1 MSEVALQ
8 LPLSTAVMP
17 ADVFLRLESAGNYT
31 GERFRAQRPED
42 YERVLVML
50 QERIDIRTICAAVRI
65 SHHTVKAIRD
75 ANPETIATGKE
86 RVGSGFRHAA
96 ELLTEL
102 ASNAAADGDART
114 ARDAMVG
121 AGIAAEKWMLLV
133 GEATQR
139 IEHREENEPDLD
151 SYNVWIHSAAANPG
165 ASAPGLA
172 ASGLAELPAGAQV
185 IDIQTRASDCASG
198 GDACAAVACASGEG
212 ACIPG
217 SAAAETSSAGAAA
230 SGSRLAGDA
239 DADPGGGA
247 SGPFPAGT
255 PSIND
260 STHGN
265 FQCNAKPDSGGDL

>member
-1 MSEVALQ
+1 MSEALQ
-8 LPLSTAVMP
+8 LPLMSSAGMP
-17 ADVFLRLESAGNYT
+17 AACFSDLEQDGCYT

-42 YERVLVML
+42 YARVVALL
-50 QERIDIRTICAAVRI
+50 QEKVGIRTICAAIGI
-65 SHHTVKAIRD
+65 SHHTIKAIRD
-75 ANPETIATGKE
+75 ANPEAIAAAKE
-86 RVGSGFRHAA
+86 RVGAGFRHAS

-102 ASNAAADGDART
+102 ASDAAANGDART

-121 AGIAAEKWMLLV
+121 AGIAAEKWQLLV
-133 GEATQR
+133 GEATHR
-139 IEHREENEPDLD
+139 IEHTEENEPDLE
-151 SYNVWIHSAAANPG
+151 SFNVWIHSAAANPG

-198 GDACAAVACASGEG
+198 ETACAAVACASGDG

-217 SAAAETSSAGAAA
+217 TAAAETSSAGAAA

-247 SGPFPAGT
+247 SGAFPAGT

-265 FQCNAKPDSGGDL
+265 FQCNANDVNGGPL